1 MKNNKSTK
9 IFYIILV
16 PVILVVI
23 LLNSGFLQAR
33 VPAVTVSGA
42 SYNVAQFNYYYFAA
56 YNDFVDENF
65 DESGYNGP
73 FDQSVDLRS
82 QQKDEDTTWKEYF
95 IQQAEEKLVEVTY
108 FYSQATVAGYEFSEE
123 ELAPVE
129 ENLALINEEAS
140 DSGITLKNYLVAY
153 WGVGMTED
161 IYTQELTRRVKA
173 EAYEAYLTT
182 IGEVEQTALDQWIQE
197 NQPESYPSA
206 NLTVICLKA
215 AEDRFTGEVGETQL
229 SDLSAKLERL
239 AARYESDPSQLTALA
254 EEFNDD
260 DTLAKNQGAL
270 LNQTRDSLPAPVAE
284 WVFDETTQ
292 LGDWTAVMDEENA
305 CAYLVRL
312 DSWGEDAA
320 EQDALRAVRQQQVA
334 DKLESV
340 RENASI
346 SYRKLGSRLI
356 GR

>member
-1 MKNNKSTK
+1 
-9 IFYIILV
+9 
-16 PVILVVI
+16 
-23 LLNSGFLQAR
+23 
-33 VPAVTVSGA
+33 
-42 SYNVAQFNYYYFAA
+42 
-56 YNDFVDENF
+56 
-65 DESGYNGP
+65 
-73 FDQSVDLRS
+73 
-82 QQKDEDTTWKEYF
+82 
-95 IQQAEEKLVEVTY
+95 
-108 FYSQATVAGYEFSEE
+108 
-123 ELAPVE
+123 
-129 ENLALINEEAS
+129 
-140 DSGITLKNYLVAY
+140 
-153 WGVGMTED
+153 MTED

-206 NLTVICLKA
+206 NLTVICLEA

-284 WVFDETTQ
+284 WVFAETTQ

-334 DKLESV
+334 DKLGSV